1 MKNLKFLA
9 LFLFFVLI
17 IWLPSKAVFASS
29 TDGIIDPV
37 YKYAWSENTGWIN
50 FGCDHCNVH
59 VTDTSLTGYAWGENI
74 GWIRLDPPNGG
85 VLNDGEGHLSGNA
98 WAEGAGWI
106 NFSGVTINN
115 EGYFLGYASSTRTGR
130 ISFNCLNTNS
140 CAQSDFKVRTDWRPQ
155 SVRGSGQQG
164 GQQSGQQEQ
173 GGQQSSQY
181 GGGGSPAPSDLFKIF
196 INSGQKITNSQN
208 VLLSF
213 QAPKEVTTI
222 EVSNYSDFRE
232 AQKEHFV
239 SPKSWTLT
247 PGDGG
252 KIVYVNFY
260 DSSRLLGT
268 ASSSIIFEEPKGLKK
283 IIETIIPGL
292 FEQKPLKSSEPTST
306 PSQEETAPSK
316 GIEQPG
322 AGPATVGEKIE
333 SKTTKLKEIIPIKIK
348 EFGLNVGKT
357 FGVISIGIKDFF
369 VFLWQ
374 KIVNFLHSFF

>member
-17 IWLPSKAVFASS
+17 IWLPTKAVFASS

-37 YKYAWSENTGWIN
+37 YKYAWSENSGWIN

-59 VTDTSLTGYAWGENI
+59 ITDTSLTGYAWGENI

-85 VLNDGEGHLSGNA
+85 VLNDGEGHLSGHA

-140 CAQSDFKVRTDWRPQ
+140 CSQSDFKVRTDWRPR
-155 SVRGSGQQG
+155 SVRGG
-164 GQQSGQQEQ
+164 GQQSGQQV
-173 GGQQSSQY
+173 SQY
-181 GGGGSPAPSDLFKIF
+181 SSGRGLMPSDWFKIF

-213 QAPKEVTTI
+213 QVPKEVTTI
-222 EVSNYSDFRE
+222 EVSNYFDFRE
-232 AQKEHFV
+232 AQKERFV
-239 SPKSWTLT
+239 SPKFWTLT
-247 PGDGG
+247 PGDGE

-260 DSSRLLGT
+260 EDYRLLGT
-268 ASSSIIFEEPKGLKK
+268 ASSSIIFEEPRGLKK
-283 IIETIIPGL
+283 IIKTILPSL
-292 FEQKPLKSSEPTST
+292 FEQKPLKPSESTST
-306 PSQEETAPSK
+306 PSQEKIAPSK

-322 AGPATVGEKIE
+322 VCPATIGEKTE
-333 SKTTKLKEIIPIKIK
+333 SKTIKLKEIILIKIK
-348 EFGLNVGKT
+348 ECGLNVGKT
-357 FGVISIGIKDFF
+357 FGVISIGIKDFL

-374 KIVNFLHSFF
+374 KIVNFLHSFLFKF